1 MSSITPIAGWH
12 AALAGTLLGL
22 SLAAP
27 PGPVMTVMANASMRG
42 RIKESVLMALGS
54 IVGDF
59 TWLTLAILGAVTV
72 LKSYPRVVGLMGL
85 MGAGLLLWMAWSTW
99 RAARAGLHKSS
110 TPGSLKLGYFTVLTS
125 PVSFAWWLANGT
137 LLYTSWGWPGIAGM
151 FTALIVYSV
160 AFSYG
165 FYWLGKRA
173 ASALQW
179 VTYVS
184 VAVLVGFGG
193 YVGWTS
199 VRLLHI

>member
-1 MSSITPIAGWH
+1 MTSITPISGWH

-27 PGPVMTVMANASMRG
+27 PGPVMTIMANASMRG
-42 RIKESVLMALGS
+42 RVKESVMMAFGS
-54 IVGDF
+54 IVGDL
-59 TWLTLAILGAVTV
+59 TWLTLAILGAVTF

-85 MGAGLLLWMAWSTW
+85 VGAALLLWMAWSTW
-99 RAARAGLHKSS
+99 RSAQTGLHASA

-151 FTALIVYSV
+151 FTALIVYSI
-160 AFSYG
+160 AFTYVFSWVG
-165 FYWLGKRA
+165 MKA
-173 ASALQW
+173 ASAILW
-179 VTYVS
+179 VAYVS
-184 VAVLVGFGG
+184 VAVLAGLGV

-199 VRLLHI
+199 LRLLHV